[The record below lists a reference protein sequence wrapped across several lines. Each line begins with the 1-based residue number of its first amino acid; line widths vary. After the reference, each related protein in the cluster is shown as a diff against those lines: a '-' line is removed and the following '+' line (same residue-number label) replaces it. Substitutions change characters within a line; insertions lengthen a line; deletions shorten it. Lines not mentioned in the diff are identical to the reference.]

1 MRRLGSLRLVL
12 LALAFAVL
20 AVGVAAC
27 GDDDDDG
34 AAGEAAFDL
43 TIGDLVPLTGGLSAF
58 GPPGEKAADVAIEQI
73 EQGLQDAGV
82 EDVNVSIQHED
93 TRTEPSAG
101 QSAAR
106 KLISDGA
113 TCLTG
118 AWASSVTVPVA
129 QGVSI
134 EQGIPQI
141 SPAST
146 RADITELD
154 DDGFVYRT
162 APPDKIQAILD
173 ADIAEEELGGT
184 DGTVSVAGR
193 NDAYGEGLT
202 ELFVEEWESRGGTV
216 EGPVLWDPTQTSF
229 DSEAQQVVQGNP
241 DLFFIVDFPDD
252 SYPKAG
258 AALLRT
264 GDFDASKLVVPDGL
278 ALSDVR
284 DTDIPLQALEGAKV
298 TAPSALEGTEPE
310 KAFDR
315 LYTEAPGPG
324 RQTFDAQNFDAV
336 VLCFLAAVAAGSS
349 DPEDIRDNLTDVS
362 GPGGDKFTFEQLGD
376 AITALRNG
384 DDIDYDGPSGPI
396 DFDGAGDPTGGSYSV
411 SIYTDGKPEEER
423 EFKFGDVEGT
433 DLEETPE

>member
-1 MRRLGSLRLVL
+1 MRRVRLVFL
-12 LALAFAVL
+12 DL
-20 AVGVAAC
+20 AVFALSFGVVAC

-34 AAGEAAFDL
+34 GGGGEAAFDL
-43 TIGDLVPLTGGLSAF
+43 TIGNLVPLTGGLSAF
-58 GPPGEKAADVAIEQI
+58 GPPGEKAADLAIDQI
-73 EQGLQDAGV
+73 NQGLQDAGV
-82 EDVNVSIQHED
+82 NDVNVSLQTED
-93 TRTEPSAG
+93 SRTEPSAG

-106 KLISDGA
+106 KLVSEGA

-154 DDGFVYRT
+154 DDGLIYRT
-162 APPDKIQAILD
+162 APPDKVQAVLN
-173 ADIAEEELGGT
+173 ADVAEEELGGT

-216 EGPVLWDPTQTSF
+216 QGPVLWDPTQASF
-229 DSEAQQVVQGNP
+229 DSEAQQVVEGNP

-264 GDFDASKLVVPDGL
+264 GEFDASKLVVPDGL
-278 ALSDVR
+278 ALSDVADSEVPPR
-284 DTDIPLQALEGAKV
+284 ALEGARV
-298 TAPSALEGTEPE
+298 TAPSALEGTAPE
-310 KAFDR
+310 EAFDK
-315 LYTEAPGPG
+315 LFKDAPGPG

-336 VLCFLAAVAAGSS
+336 MLCFLAAVAAGSS
-349 DPEDIRDNLTDVS
+349 DPEDIAENLTDVS
-362 GPGGDKFTFEQLGD
+362 GPGGDKFTFEELGD
-376 AITALRNG
+376 AITALREG
-384 DDIDYDGPSGPI
+384 EDIDYDGPSGPI
-396 DFDGAGDPTGGSYSV
+396 DFDDAGDPTAGSYSV
-411 SIYTDGKPEEER
+411 STYKDGVPELDR
-423 EFKFGDVEGT
+423 EFRFGEVEDS